1 MADYDAI
8 VVGSGHN
15 GLVCALALARRGW
28 RVVVLEREAKIGGGL
43 RTEEVT
49 LPGFKHDLFATS
61 IGHFL
66 ASPAAKEFAPDF
78 AKTSLKILA
87 NPLPYATA
95 YRGGEA
101 AQVYCDG
108 DLTER
113 NIAKFSKPDVE
124 NWRNLLA
131 FFRRT
136 SAHFLPLQFVELP
149 SMEMASHLR
158 AQALSNPFDAWRL
171 VKLST
176 QTMEA
181 FVNGHFEAAQIKD
194 LFTPWGFHLDFGP
207 QVRGGATF
215 ALIAAMSSHL
225 HGLRIAE
232 GGAANIV
239 HALEQSLQAYGGEV
253 RRNEEVLSIEIR
265 NNRAVA
271 VRTSAGHEITAERA
285 VVANVTP
292 RLLFGKLIAHEH
304 VPSGFLRKMT
314 SFRHGVGTFVVYL
327 ALRRALDWAAA
338 EDLSR
343 FGYVHVNGTAED
355 IQRTF
360 QQASDGLL
368 PDRPLLIVS
377 QTSHLDPTRAPEGYH
392 AVRLHARAFPAQIR
406 GDGAGVI
413 RSVDWDTVK
422 EQMADRLMDILAEHT
437 LNLKEVTMARHVV
450 SPLDLERFNPN
461 SIGGDCNGGSHQ
473 LDQNFFFRPALG
485 WSRYRTPIAGLYM
498 IGASQWPGGG
508 VNGASGYSVARHLT
522 AHG

>member
-66 ASPAAKEFAPDF
+66 ASPAFKEFAPDF

-101 AQVYCDG
+101 AQVYCDSE
-108 DLTER
+108 LTER
-113 NIAKFSKPDVE
+113 NIAKFSKTDVE
-124 NWRNLLA
+124 NWRKLVA

-149 SMEMASHLR
+149 SLEMASHLR
-158 AQALSNPFDAWRL
+158 AQVLSNPVDAWRL
-171 VKLST
+171 AKLAT

-181 FVNGHFEAAQIKD
+181 FVNGNFESAQIKN

-207 QVRGGATF
+207 RVRGGATF
-215 ALIAAMSSHL
+215 ALIAAMASYL

-239 HALEQSLQAYGGEV
+239 HALEQSLSAYGGEI
-253 RRNEEVLSIEIR
+253 RRNEEVLSIEVR

-271 VRTSAGHEITAERA
+271 VKTSAGHEITAERA
-285 VVANVTP
+285 IVANVTP
-292 RLLFGKLIAHEH
+292 RLLFGKLIAQDCL
-304 VPSGFLRKMT
+304 PSGFLRKMT

-343 FGYVHVNGTAED
+343 FGYVHINGTAED

-368 PDRPLLIVS
+368 PDRPLLIVN
-377 QTSHLDPTRAPEGYH
+377 QTSHLDPTRAPEAYH
-392 AVRLHARAFPAQIR
+392 AVRLHARAFPPQIR
-406 GDGAGVI
+406 GDSAGVI
-413 RSVDWDTVK
+413 RNVDWDTVK
-422 EQMADRLMDILAEHT
+422 EQMADRLMDILADHAP
-437 LNLKEVTMARHVV
+437 NLKEVTMARHVV

-485 WSRYRTPIAGLYM
+485 WSRYRTPIGGLYM

-522 AHG
+522 ARG